1 MAQDDRLD
9 VPAELWHT
17 GDWIVQVSHVA
28 LPADARPAAI
38 AIGLYN
44 PDTGARLPIKLDGS
58 TDDRLVL
65 TTLDLK

>member
-17 GDWIVQVSHVA
+17 GDWIVQVNRVSV
-28 LPADARPAAI
+28 PPDMKQVTV

-44 PDTGARLPIKLDGS
+44 PETNTRLPINLNGQQPIACC
-58 TDDRLVL
+58 
-65 TTLDLK
+65 